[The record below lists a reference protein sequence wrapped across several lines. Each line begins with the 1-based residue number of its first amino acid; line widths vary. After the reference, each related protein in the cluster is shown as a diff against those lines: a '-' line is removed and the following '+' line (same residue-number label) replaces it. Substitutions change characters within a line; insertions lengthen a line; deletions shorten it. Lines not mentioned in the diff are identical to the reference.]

1 MKNFWKYL
9 LATILGV
16 LVVLG
21 LFVLIFSAIIGSAV
35 SNFDKSKKATVSVPA
50 NAILKVDFSSALAE
64 QDDENPIAGF
74 TPSLLGGGDENS
86 IGILKAVKAVE
97 HAIDDPNIKMIY
109 INTDNVS
116 GGVARLEELRAAL
129 KEFHEES
136 GKPIVSYAENYTNAG
151 YYIASV
157 SDKIM
162 MNKFGESQVT
172 GLATSMNFYKDLFD
186 KLGVQIQLIRHGK
199 YKSAGEPY
207 ISNHISD
214 ANREMTQEMLN
225 SEWATITE
233 EVCTSRNIPVDS
245 LNGYIDNL
253 ELLDA
258 ESMLAHGLIDEVAYK
273 DSLEAYL
280 CTLTNVKKPSD
291 LKVVSLE
298 DYADAVVVQD
308 FKAPDKIAVIYANGE
323 IKSGNSED
331 EITDGNFCKI
341 LRKVRADSSV
351 KAVVFRVNSP
361 GGSAQAAE
369 NIRREVE
376 LLKAVKPV
384 VASYGTYAA
393 SGGYWIS
400 AGCDSIIT
408 DNTTLTGSIGVFSV
422 VPCGEGLLN
431 DKLHVH
437 NAVIT
442 TNKHGAMGNVFT
454 PLAPEE
460 TAYMQKAIE
469 MIYEEFTS
477 LVSEGRRMSVAM
489 VDSLGQGRVWTGR
502 DALQNG
508 LADRKGGI
516 TDAIDCAAGMAG
528 LSRYRVAEYPEP
540 KDAMTRIMNM
550 LNKNSGSSDA
560 SAVILRLLT
569 QTSSDSSVDPSAF
582 LTDPRGIY
590 ARMEYVYDIK

>member
-233 EVCTSRNIPVDS
+233 EVCASRNIPVDS

-280 CTLTNVKKPSD
+280 CTLTMSRSHPI
-291 LKVVSLE
+291 LKSS
-298 DYADAVVVQD
+298 
-308 FKAPDKIAVIYANGE
+308 PWKI
-323 IKSGNSED
+323 
-331 EITDGNFCKI
+331 TQM
-341 LRKVRADSSV
+341 LSS
-351 KAVVFRVNSP
+351 FR
-361 GGSAQAAE
+361 
-369 NIRREVE
+369 
-376 LLKAVKPV
+376 
-384 VASYGTYAA
+384 
-393 SGGYWIS
+393 IS
-400 AGCDSIIT
+400 
-408 DNTTLTGSIGVFSV
+408 
-422 VPCGEGLLN
+422 
-431 DKLHVH
+431 
-437 NAVIT
+437 
-442 TNKHGAMGNVFT
+442 
-454 PLAPEE
+454 
-460 TAYMQKAIE
+460 
-469 MIYEEFTS
+469 
-477 LVSEGRRMSVAM
+477 
-489 VDSLGQGRVWTGR
+489 
-502 DALQNG
+502 
-508 LADRKGGI
+508 
-516 TDAIDCAAGMAG
+516 
-528 LSRYRVAEYPEP
+528 
-540 KDAMTRIMNM
+540 
-550 LNKNSGSSDA
+550 
-560 SAVILRLLT
+560 RLLT
-569 QTSSDSSVDPSAF
+569 
-582 LTDPRGIY
+582 R
-590 ARMEYVYDIK
+590 

>member
-16 LVVLG
+16 LIVLG
-21 LFVLIFSAIIGSAV
+21 LFTVIFSAMIGSAI
-35 SNFDKSKKATVSVPA
+35 SNFDKTKKATVAVPT
-50 NAILKVDFSSALAE
+50 NAILKIDFSSALAE
-64 QDDENPIAGF
+64 QDDENPMAGF
-74 TPSLLGGGDENS
+74 MPAALGGGDQNS
-86 IGILKAVKAVE
+86 LGILKAVKAVE

-109 INTDNVS
+109 INTDNIS
-116 GGVARLEELRAAL
+116 GGIARLEELRAAL

-186 KLGVQIQLIRHGK
+186 KLGVKIQLIRHGK

-207 ISNHISD
+207 IASNISD

-225 SEWATITE
+225 SVWASITD
-233 EVCTSRNIPVDS
+233 EVCASRSIPVDS
-245 LNGYIDNL
+245 LNSYIDNL

-258 ESMLAHGLIDEVAYK
+258 GSMLSHGLIDEVAYK

-280 CTLTNVKKPSD
+280 CTIADVKKASE
-291 LKVVSLE
+291 LKFVTLE
-298 DYADAVVVQD
+298 DYADAVVSPD
-308 FKAPDKIAVIYANGE
+308 FKAPEKIAVIYANGE
-323 IKSGNSED
+323 INSGSSED

-341 LRKVRADSSV
+341 LRKVRSDSSV

-400 AGCDSIIT
+400 AGCDSILT
-408 DNTTLTGSIGVFSV
+408 DNTTLTGSIGVYSI
-422 VPCGEGLLN
+422 VPCGESLMN
-431 DKLHVH
+431 DKIHVH
-437 NAVIT
+437 NAIIT

-469 MIYEEFTS
+469 MIYNEFTS
-477 LVSEGRRMSVAM
+477 LVSEGRGMSVAQ

-508 LADRKGGI
+508 LADSHGGLV
-516 TDAIDCAAGMAG
+516 DAIDCAAGMAG
-528 LSRYRVAEYPEP
+528 LSRYRIAEYPEP
-540 KDAMTRIMNM
+540 KDAMTRIMNL
-550 LNKNSGSSDA
+550 LNKNNGSSDA
-560 SAVILRLLT
+560 SSLILSILKKS
-569 QTSSDSSVDPSAF
+569 SSDVSVDPSLF
-582 LTDPRGIY
+582 LSDPRGIY

>member
-1 MKNFWKYL
+1 
-9 LATILGV
+9 
-16 LVVLG
+16 
-21 LFVLIFSAIIGSAV
+21 
-35 SNFDKSKKATVSVPA
+35 
-50 NAILKVDFSSALAE
+50 
-64 QDDENPIAGF
+64 
-74 TPSLLGGGDENS
+74 
-86 IGILKAVKAVE
+86 
-97 HAIDDPNIKMIY
+97 MIY

-116 GGVARLEELRAAL
+116 GGIARLEELRAVL

-207 ISNHISD
+207 IANHISD

-233 EVCTSRNIPVDS
+233 GVCASRNIPVDS

-280 CTLTNVKKPSD
+280 CTMTNVKKPSD

-298 DYADAVVVQD
+298 DYAEAVVVPD
-308 FKAPDKIAVIYANGE
+308 FKVPAKIAVIYANGE
-323 IKSGNSED
+323 IESGNSED

-431 DKLHVH
+431 DKLHIH

-477 LVSEGRRMSVAM
+477 LVSEGRGMSVAM

-502 DALQNG
+502 EALQNG
-508 LADRKGGI
+508 LADKKGGI
-516 TDAIDCAAGMAG
+516 ADAIDCAAGMAG
-528 LSRYRVAEYPEP
+528 LSRYRIAEYPEP

-569 QTSSDSSVDPSAF
+569 RASSDAAVDPSVF